1 MWPMPQSA
9 ILEKKTKTNS
19 LKYSQFIVFF
29 YEHLS
34 GCDQIG
40 NQSLLIDSE
49 VQVSAIGGNSSTRGT
64 LEVTL
69 LNKIR
74 L

>member
-1 MWPMPQSA
+1 MPQSA

-49 VQVSAIGGNSSTRGT
+49 V
-64 LEVTL
+64 
-69 LNKIR
+69 
-74 L
+74 